1 LEDKKRY
8 GSSITR
14 IGPAEAARLPEY
26 ALESSHIIWIKQIIC
41 QDHHELI
48 VIVVCIHGAM
58 LEGKSKYVYS
68 EAIVLTYII
77 YSKGIIYA
85 NLMGVA
91 SRLNEYHNIVTR
103 TCTVGYDN

>member
-1 LEDKKRY
+1 
-8 GSSITR
+8 
-14 IGPAEAARLPEY
+14 
-26 ALESSHIIWIKQIIC
+26 
-41 QDHHELI
+41 
-48 VIVVCIHGAM
+48 M